1 MEILSK
7 DLLGSG
13 VSGDV
18 FSFGERMA
26 RYHEITTWQLYL
38 EFFLYNRIFLI
49 LSQLLAMDASARVTM
64 KDAANCD
71 KRREWQNSVNQ

>member
-26 RYHEITTWQLYL
+26 RYHEITLTLKL
-38 EFFLYNRIFLI
+38 VELFFQF
-49 LSQLLAMDASARVTM
+49 
-64 KDAANCD
+64 
-71 KRREWQNSVNQ
+71 

>member
-1 MEILSK
+1 MLTRWFIYCEFMEILSK

-26 RYHEITTWQLYL
+26 RYHEIT
-38 EFFLYNRIFLI
+38 
-49 LSQLLAMDASARVTM
+49 V
-64 KDAANCD
+64 
-71 KRREWQNSVNQ
+71 